1 MSTGSSQ
8 VKKAVLAVSAALALG
23 FGGVAL
29 HDHNSASTQTA
40 QTQSDQATLVK
51 ASLAQAV
58 PATPAVPAFN
68 AARAKTENERNTV
81 DVVRAAEDGLVYV
94 SVQSGTKTVAAPQN
108 GSGKGQKNGTPN
120 GNNQGSGG
128 SNQADPFAG
137 TPFQGMPFGG
147 GQGGTPN
154 TPQGPQRGTG
164 SGFFV
169 NAKGDILTNYH
180 VVDGADTITIR
191 VHNHPET
198 YTARVIGTA
207 PDYDLA
213 LIRADGLPKN
223 LIKPIP
229 LGNSDG
235 LEPGLKAIALGA
247 PFDLD
252 FSVTEGIISSNAR
265 SIPVGTR
272 DVSQSV
278 IQTDAAINP
287 GNSGGPLLDS
297 AGQVIGINTQI
308 LSGGSDQNAGVGFA
322 IPINTAKSLL
332 PRLEAGSKITTP
344 VLGLRYADLAS
355 LDSAALKDL
364 NLPTSGALVQEVLPG
379 SPAAQAGLKA
389 GTQKIT
395 LQDGTP
401 LTLGG
406 DVITLVNGKPVGQNN
421 SLQSAIFGLSVGDTV
436 KLSITRGGKAM
447 ELDVKLS
454 EFTPQ
459 ANS

>member
-1 MSTGSSQ
+1 MSTGSSKT
-8 VKKAVLAVSAALALG
+8 KKAVLAVSAALALG
-23 FGGVAL
+23 IGGVAL
-29 HDHNSASTQTA
+29 YEHNSSPSQTA
-40 QTQSDQATLVK
+40 QTQSGQTTLVE

-58 PATPAVPAFN
+58 PAKSAVPVFN
-68 AARAKTENERNTV
+68 PVHAKTENERNTV
-81 DVVRAAEDGLVYV
+81 DVVRAAQDGLVYV
-94 SVQSGTKTVAAPQN
+94 SVQSGTKTATAPPKGSGN
-108 GSGKGQKNGTPN
+108 SGKGQQG
-120 GNNQGSGG
+120 GSQGSG
-128 SNQADPFAG
+128 QADPFAG
-137 TPFQGMPFGG
+137 TPFQGMPFGQG
-147 GQGGTPN
+147 GQDGGSSG

-169 NAKGDILTNYH
+169 DAKGDILTNYH

-198 YTARVIGTA
+198 YTAKVIGTA

-265 SIPVGTR
+265 TIPVGTR
-272 DVSQSV
+272 DVNQSV

-297 AGQVIGINTQI
+297 SGQVIGINTQI

-355 LDSAALKDL
+355 LDSAALKAL
-364 NLPTSGALVQEVLPG
+364 NLPSSGALVQEVLPG
-379 SPAAQAGLKA
+379 SPAAKAGLKA

-406 DVITLVNGKPVGQNN
+406 DVILSVNGKLIGQNN
-421 SLQSAIFGLSVGDTV
+421 SLQSAIFGLSLGDSV
-436 KLSITRGGKAM
+436 KLSIKRGGKVT
-447 ELDVKLS
+447 ELSVKLS
-454 EFTPQ
+454 EFAPPT
-459 ANS
+459 NS